1 MTTIQIDDL
10 ITGDERHEGGT
21 DQALRVENGGVI
33 LAVACF
39 LICKSVDTKVEE
51 HGLLPALEKELRV

>member
-1 MTTIQIDDL
+1 M
-10 ITGDERHEGGT
+10 RGT
-21 DQALRVENGGVI
+21 DQSLRVENGGVI

-39 LICKSVDTKVEE
+39 LIRKSVDTKVEE